1 MISVRIDSR
10 QEEELRRVAESKGI
24 TKSEYIRSMI
34 IEKLDQERQKSATPW
49 ELGKDVF
56 GRNGSGKGNL
66 SQDRKKLLK
75 DKIRAK
81 KSRH

>member
-1 MISVRIDSR
+1 MISVRIDSN
-10 QEEELRRVAESKGI
+10 QEAELQRVAESKGI

-34 IEKLDQERQKSATPW
+34 IEKLEQERQKSVSPW

-56 GRNGSGKGNL
+56 GRSGSGKGNL

-75 DKIRAK
+75 EKIRAK